1 MDDHQLPV
9 VIPPTAIAAPA
20 DTYIVPALIAHA
32 GDQAGWRY
40 VEFFTANIRNPHT
53 RRAYARACG
62 RFFGWCERRGLM
74 LPAIRSFDVAAWV
87 EELQEKHGAPGVKQQ
102 LAAVRMLFDW
112 LVTGQVV
119 PTNPAAAVRGPKYV
133 VTSGKTP
140 VLDAAEWRKLI
151 AAIPAD
157 TVRDLRDR
165 ALIAT
170 LTYSFARIGAALKM
184 KVEDLRPQGTGW
196 VLHLHEK
203 GGKEH
208 KMPCHHALTEMLHA
222 YLAAAGIAED
232 RKGWLFRT
240 SPRHNAAALSEKPL
254 SQRDA
259 WGMIRKHAA
268 AAGIAAPIGNHSFRA
283 TGITNFLENGGS
295 LENAQDMAAHA
306 SPRTTRLYDR
316 RKDRLKQAEVERIR
330 L

>member
-1 MDDHQLPV
+1 MADQLPAIV
-9 VIPPTAIAAPA
+9 QASALATPT
-20 DTYIVPALIAHA
+20 DTYIVAALIAYA

-40 VEFFTANIRNPHT
+40 VEFFTANIRSPHT

-62 RFFGWCERRGLM
+62 RFFSWCEHRGLE
-74 LPAIRSFDVAAWV
+74 LPTIRSVDVAAWV
-87 EELQEKHGAPGVKQQ
+87 EELGEKHGAPGVKQQ

-133 VTSGKTP
+133 VTTGKTP
-140 VLDAAEWRKLI
+140 VLDGAEWRKLI
-151 AAIPAD
+151 EAIPAD
-157 TVRDLRDR
+157 TVRNLRDR

-196 VLHLHEK
+196 QLHLHEK

-208 KMPCHHALTEMLHA
+208 KMPCHHALAEMLHA
-222 YLAAAGIAED
+222 YIAVASIAED

-240 SPRHNAAALSEKPL
+240 SPRHNAGILTDQPMDQK
-254 SQRDA
+254 DA
-259 WGMIRKHAA
+259 WRMIRKHAA
-268 AAGIAAPIGNHSFRA
+268 AAGIAARIGNHSFRA

-316 RKDRLKQAEVERIR
+316 RRDRLKRAEVERIR